1 MNPFTVVKKSIEG
14 WLGHEITR
22 RKFFGNIAG
31 IVAGSSMFPLPETRG
46 LVNRSSQESDDPVS
60 DAAPGDVDDW
70 PICLVS
76 VDIPNHVCPGH
87 FDIEARW
94 DSGRYWY
101 RIVDNFGFDW
111 ESMNYDLSR
120 KSSVRPLTLGQLIDL
135 MQTSKCIEEA
145 EEYSR
150 HGVIENTWAIGYE
163 GYYPDLERAVS
174 WPSIHSSHYPELAAW
189 YEERGRQWC
198 IEKIR
203 WHTDETAP
211 LCVKNEAGETVP
223 NPDLVDWAVN
233 SYGPAGPIT
242 PPNATSFTKLLETPT
257 RHIDLKWR
265 PTSYQVRRGEHC
277 RIAVG

>member
-31 IVAGSSMFPLPETRG
+31 IVAGSSMLPLPGTRG

-60 DAAPGDVDDW
+60 DVAPGDVDDW
-70 PICLVS
+70 PICLAS
-76 VDIPNHVCPGH
+76 VDIPMRWGLGLYMQH

-101 RIVDNFGFDW
+101 RMVDDFGLDG

-135 MQTSKCIEEA
+135 LQTSKCIEEA

-150 HGVIENTWAIGYE
+150 HGVIENHWEIGYE
-163 GYYPDLERAVS
+163 GYYPDLEAAVS
-174 WPSIHSSHYPELAAW
+174 EPSIRSSHYPELAAW

-198 IEKIR
+198 IERIR
-203 WHTDETAP
+203 DSYETEP

-233 SYGPAGPIT
+233 GRGPAS
-242 PPNATSFTKLLETPT
+242 PNATSFTKLLETPT

-265 PTSYQVRRGEHC
+265 PTSY
-277 RIAVG
+277 

>member
-1 MNPFTVVKKSIEG
+1 MNPFTVVKKRIEG

-31 IVAGSSMFPLPETRG
+31 IVAGSSMLPLPGTRG

-60 DAAPGDVDDW
+60 DVAPGDVDDW
-70 PICLVS
+70 PICLAS
-76 VDIPNHVCPGH
+76 VDIPMHWGLGIYVQH

-101 RIVDNFGFDW
+101 RMVDDFGFDG
-111 ESMNYDLSR
+111 ESMDYDLSR

-135 MQTSKCIEEA
+135 MQTSKCIDEPEEH
-145 EEYSR
+145 SR
-150 HGVIENTWAIGYE
+150 HGVIENHWERGFHEYD
-163 GYYPDLERAVS
+163 PDLEAAVS
-174 WPSIHSSHYPELAAW
+174 PPSIHSSHYPELAAW

-203 WHTDETAP
+203 AETEP
-211 LCVKNEAGETVP
+211 LCVKNEAGEIVP

-265 PTSYQVRRGEHC
+265 PTSY
-277 RIAVG
+277 